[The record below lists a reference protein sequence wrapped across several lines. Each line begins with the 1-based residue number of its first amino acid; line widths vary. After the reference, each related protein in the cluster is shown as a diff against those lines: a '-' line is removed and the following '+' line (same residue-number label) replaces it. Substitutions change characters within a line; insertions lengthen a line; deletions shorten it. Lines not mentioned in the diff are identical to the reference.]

1 MNSVP
6 EHIQKAPYFTS
17 DQINSN
23 LSEVRQMLMHGER
36 VSNFIANLFETERDG
51 AIEWYE
57 FLDFLLVLKDMKR
70 PLDRKCVQEAMK
82 VAGKTG
88 IDRPWTFDENGIC
101 SMPGSLDAAKA
112 AFARMD
118 SNHDGVLDNK
128 ELYGL

>member
-1 MNSVP
+1 MNSIP
-6 EHIQKAPYFTS
+6 EHIQTVPYFTS
-17 DQINSN
+17 EQIDSD
-23 LSEVRQMLMHGER
+23 LSEVRKMLMHGER

-57 FLDFLLVLKDMKR
+57 FLDFLLVLKHMQR

-88 IDRPWTFDENGIC
+88 IHRPWTYDENGLC

-112 AFARMD
+112 AFTGLD
-118 SNHDGVLDNK
+118 INHDGVLDNK